1 MLLPSTKE
9 QGISCSYKENDIQ
22 ESHNIV
28 EKRKTCLLYDNNV
41 KNNKVLD
48 EATRLYLNELS

>member
-1 MLLPSTKE
+1 MLLPLQ
-9 QGISCSYKENDIQ
+9 QGISCGYKENDIQ

-28 EKRKTCLLYDNNV
+28 EKRKTCLFCDPNV